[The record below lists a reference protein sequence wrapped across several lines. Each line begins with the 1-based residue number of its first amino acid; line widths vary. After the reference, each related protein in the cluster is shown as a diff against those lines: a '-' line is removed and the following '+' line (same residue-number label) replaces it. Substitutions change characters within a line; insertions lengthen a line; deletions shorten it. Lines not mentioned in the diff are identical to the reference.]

1 MATYR
6 EAIYMVLDLL
16 KERSD
21 DAYYTEEHVL
31 FNLSKIRASLIEKKY
46 KGARNQAF
54 QPLSQENYQQ
64 VCLNLVTGGGELGR
78 CSDLLLKSV
87 ETVPSFMSEFPVY
100 VYTVGDLSESMV
112 TYVPEERMPYVGYNK
127 WLKNI
132 IYCSRSSDGHLYFKS
147 GNPGFVYLSKIQ
159 VRGIFANPETVE
171 HLSCDANVNCDILDM
186 RFPIEDALLPT
197 CIEYVY
203 QLLSGSRYAPED
215 KKNDAK
221 DNLGD
226 AGVVRPATA
235 STAKNTDDDE
245 TGVR

>member
-54 QPLSQENYQQ
+54 QPMSQENYQQ
-64 VCLNLVTGGGELGR
+64 ICLNLVTGSMGGCNGSWLR
-78 CSDLLLKSV
+78 ST
-87 ETVPSFMSEFPVY
+87 ETVPVFMSEFPVY
-100 VYTVGDLSESMV
+100 VYTVGDLAESMV

-132 IYCSRSSDGHLYFKS
+132 IYCSRSGDGHLFLKS
-147 GNPGFVYLSKIQ
+147 ENQGFIYLSKIQ
-159 VRGIFANPETVE
+159 VRGIFSNPETAE
-171 HLSCDANVNCDILDM
+171 HLSCEADSTCDILDR
-186 RFPIEDALLPT
+186 RFPIEESLLPT

-203 QLLSGSRYAPED
+203 QLLSGARYAPED
-215 KKNDAK
+215 KQNDAK
-221 DNLGD
+221 DNLGE
-226 AGVVRPATA
+226 ANVVKPAAKTAA
-235 STAKNTDDDE
+235 STTDTDE
-245 TGVR
+245 TGA

>member
-31 FNLSKIRASLIEKKY
+31 FNLMNIRASLLEKKY

-54 QPLSQENYQQ
+54 QSLSSENYQQ
-64 VCLNLVTGGGELGR
+64 VCLNLEPAYNLTGMCAGAW
-78 CSDLLLKSV
+78 LKSR
-87 ETVPSFMSEFPVY
+87 ETVPDFIAEFPVY
-100 VYTVGDLSESMV
+100 VYTVGDVVETMV
-112 TYVPEERMPYVGYNK
+112 TYIPEERMPYVGYNK

-132 IYCSRSSDGHLYFKS
+132 IYCTRSSDGHLYFRS
-147 GNPGFVYLSKIQ
+147 ENPHFIYLEKAKA
-159 VRGIFANPETVE
+159 RGIFTAPNEVEKYACEGKTV
-171 HLSCDANVNCDILDM
+171 CDFMDM
-186 RFPIEDALLPT
+186 RFPLEDSLLPT

-203 QLLSGSRYAPED
+203 QLLSGARYAPED

-221 DNLGD
+221 DNLGE
-226 AGVVRPATA
+226 ANVVQPA
-235 STAKNTDDDE
+235 AKAKAKDDTDE
-245 TGVR
+245 TGVQ